1 MSLFDIFDD
10 LFIPETEEIRKKR
23 EELAKAR
30 KKALEDY
37 RKKLSKQPSFLSLG
51 GSPEDFKSQIQR
63 IQKQH
68 PGCRVES
75 EDVEFDNG
83 YFRRVDIKCEEEI

>member
-10 LFIPETEEIRKKR
+10 FFIPETEEIRKKR
-23 EELAKAR
+23 EELAN
-30 KKALEDY
+30 E
-37 RKKLSKQPSFLSLG
+37 PSFLSLG

-63 IQKQH
+63 IQKQY

-83 YFRRVDIKCEEEI
+83 YFRRVNIKCEEESNA